1 MGPIL
6 YRSPLKQISLIVN
19 MKTRQETQSTK
30 KIHCAIAGLEDG
42 VVSCQEMELKMG
54 LQLAASKEMGTS
66 VLQLQ
71 GTNFVKN
78 RMRMEVYYFTLH
90 SKKE

>member
-6 YRSPLKQISLIVN
+6 DRSPLKQISLIVS

-42 VVSCQEMELKMG
+42 GGFLPRNGVESGSSAGSQ
-54 LQLAASKEMGTS
+54 
-66 VLQLQ
+66 
-71 GTNFVKN
+71 
-78 RMRMEVYYFTLH
+78 
-90 SKKE
+90 